1 MNPIKWSTISDPLDS
16 LKGGTI
22 QPKQF
27 VNLQGGTVKA
37 DSSPLNRA
45 LQQKAIN
52 QFNLMRDDRTYD
64 RQIARDN
71 TKHMRDRAMADQKY
85 GRQQSLLEE
94 ADRKAKEQKE
104 EDWSRG
110 GKLNHQIQELK
121 FAQILA
127 QSIDNVDKRE
137 QMNVYK
143 SYLGRTIE
151 EKQKAIESSRAD
163 IAKRWLRENVEDN
176 DTISFADTPGDPDF
190 EWDDIINNDF
200 TLTGGVQ
207 FSEKDDSSQV
217 KAKFD
222 QLDGRQ
228 KLEFVR
234 QVANSNSDLTFD
246 EGIELAGEQ
255 ELQAAVEA
263 MRMEYNGLTESSP
276 DSLELIRTR
285 LKNLINPNLENNLM
299 NDLRLSEAGSAPN
312 FVPDIG
318 VKGESNEPA
327 GEMPPPAPSVNSA
340 DGVGDIVDET
350 MGDVPV
356 KLNQASAGI
365 DPDAA
370 RIMAGPGA
378 VKDLDKYKPQITDP
392 SALNILRDGGTYKG
406 KTLEQLIAE
415 GAIKSQ

>member
-71 TKHMRDRAMADQKY
+71 TKYMRDRAMADQKY

-104 EDWSRG
+104 EDWNRG

-163 IAKRWLRENVEDN
+163 IAERWLRENVEDN

-318 VKGESNEPA
+318 VKGESNEPDRK
-327 GEMPPPAPSVNSA
+327 SV
-340 DGVGDIVDET
+340 V
-350 MGDVPV
+350 
-356 KLNQASAGI
+356 
-365 DPDAA
+365 
-370 RIMAGPGA
+370 
-378 VKDLDKYKPQITDP
+378 
-392 SALNILRDGGTYKG
+392 
-406 KTLEQLIAE
+406 
-415 GAIKSQ
+415 